1 MPKARFLCAF
11 GLLAVL
17 TTAACTTA
25 PTPSPS
31 TTTSADI
38 AAPVDVG
45 GGRTLYLECH
55 GTGSPTVVLLSG
67 FGNAADIWQVA
78 SSHPP
83 PVAEGV
89 AGFTR
94 VCAYADPGPT

>member
-31 TTTSADI
+31 TTTSADV

-45 GGRTLYLECH
+45 GGRTL
-55 GTGSPTVVLLSG
+55 
-67 FGNAADIWQVA
+67 
-78 SSHPP
+78 
-83 PVAEGV
+83 
-89 AGFTR
+89 
-94 VCAYADPGPT
+94 